1 MGKKKEIKIKN
12 KEAEVKK
19 TIASLIK
26 RENAK
31 YLNDKSGDSLKQEN
45 KHFNMLVQYPKIIEE
60 VWRDDI
66 FLQTITIFQNCH
78 FLCKLFSK

>member
-1 MGKKKEIKIKN
+1 MGKKKAIKTKN

-19 TIASLIK
+19 AIASLIK

-45 KHFNMLVQYPKIIEE
+45 K
-60 VWRDDI
+60 
-66 FLQTITIFQNCH
+66 QT
-78 FLCKLFSK
+78 L